1 VNDVQLAYDECAGR
15 WLLLN
20 RTAREAVLLPGTD
33 SDGLG
38 YVLAWDDEGYGQV
51 GDEAGRS
58 SDVDDLLREH
68 VYQDA
73 AGLLYVAVTDPV
85 GELVVTR
92 LTEAELQYEYALL
105 RMKLVLGCQ
114 ALSLHIAVFQRRG
127 EDGARLF
134 FDANEL
140 YRSLGL
146 DAHGGKPWKWVNSNL
161 PLWQRLHQEGLGV
174 VKRGA
179 VVAGDPGR
187 QDPSRTLAHTSVS
200 LPMCLVIL
208 SRLAQ
213 ATRAGGGCASSERR
227 QGAL

>member
-1 VNDVQLAYDECAGR
+1 MEAAGSCTPAASSAADEASSPEVAGSAASSGSGAAGSRSAARRPPVNDVQLAYDECAGR

-38 YVLAWDDEGYGQV
+38 YGWAWDDEGYV
-51 GDEAGRS
+51 GDDSGRS

-134 FDANEL
+134 LDANEL

-146 DAHGGKPWKWVNSNL
+146 DAHGGS
-161 PLWQRLHQEGLGV
+161 
-174 VKRGA
+174 
-179 VVAGDPGR
+179 PG
-187 QDPSRTLAHTSVS
+187 S
-200 LPMCLVIL
+200 
-208 SRLAQ
+208 
-213 ATRAGGGCASSERR
+213 G
-227 QGAL
+227 